1 MWRVRPKLSFKVFP
15 LLLCGLVVFLAAALS
30 DPILFQVGDFALRRV
45 GFLLPSIALLSL
57 LLIPA
62 GARAADKK
70 QSAIVESGKEI
81 VLRNE
86 LVTVRYDRHTG
97 KMNLLWQ
104 DGHKLLGIRSG
115 AQLADSSTLVTTAY
129 LEHELLQDGDTARSA
144 TGEHEYT
151 IRSSKPGAPS
161 LLQHIWLYDG
171 KPLVSIEAEL
181 DAEASKTG
189 TRHFDAVLIQES
201 GAVQV
206 GPQTSLRVLHVPF
219 DNDMWFRYDSV
230 PVADMKAGQ
239 AYSGEE
245 VTAIYDNT
253 SRQGLVL
260 GSITHDVWKTAIDVH
275 AANHDIADLDIYGGI
290 SSPSGVKSD
299 THDSV
304 PHGLVRGQ
312 SVRSPRILI
321 GSFADWRD
329 GLEAYGKANA
339 AIHPPLI
346 WPAGAPMGWNSWAA
360 YADKVDY
367 QRYLGAAAYVHD
379 TLVPEG
385 FGRKVVYFNLDAF
398 WSRLDAVQLA
408 DAVAEI
414 KAMQGPNGMRFEPG
428 IYWTP
433 FAYWSDDLDVYVEG
447 TNRKYRYRDI
457 LLKAPDGSFLPK
469 VDGGR
474 PIDPSSAG
482 AKERTTFYIDEFKK
496 LGFTY
501 LKLDFLS
508 HGSLE
513 GVHADP
519 AIQTGTEAYNEG
531 MRQIVEENAGR
542 MFLSLSIAP
551 LFPSGY
557 GHARRLSCDTKGHIS
572 GEYQSTEY
580 MLNSLTYGWWTAGN
594 LYIADP
600 DHVVFGTKADD
611 GARSITEG
619 RSRLLSAVLSGGM
632 ILDSSRLA
640 DDPQGREFAKAVYG
654 DRNLLA
660 VASEGKVFRPVEGDT
675 GNRAAAAFV
684 RSTEKGFYLAIFNY
698 SDKQPNTITI
708 SLERVAAV
716 LGSASSVAVKDIS
729 TGEQLAP
736 AHGSLSVNLNAAESK
751 LLELVPTR

>member
-1 MWRVRPKLSFKVFP
+1 M
-15 LLLCGLVVFLAAALS
+15 
-30 DPILFQVGDFALRRV
+30 RRI
-45 GFLLPSIALLSL
+45 GFLLPSVALLSL
-57 LLIPA
+57 SLMPA
-62 GARAADKK
+62 CARAAEKK
-70 QSAIVESGKEI
+70 QSAVVESSKEI
-81 VLRNE
+81 VLRSE
-86 LVTVRYDRHTG
+86 LVTVRYDRQSG
-97 KMNLLWQ
+97 KLDLLWK
-104 DGHKLLGIRSG
+104 DSHKLLGIRSA
-115 AQLADSSTLVTTAY
+115 AQLADGSTLVTTAY
-129 LEHELLQDGDTARSA
+129 SEHALQGGDAARHA

-151 IRSSKPGAPS
+151 IRSTKSGTSS

-171 KPLVSIEAEL
+171 KPWVSIEAEL

-189 TRHFDAVLIQES
+189 TRHFDAVLIQEP
-201 GAVQV
+201 GAVQI
-206 GPQTSLRVLHVPF
+206 GPQASLRVLHVPF

-239 AYSGEE
+239 TYSGEE
-245 VTAIYDNT
+245 VTAIYDNA

-260 GSITHDVWKTAIDVH
+260 GSITHDVWKTAIDTH
-275 AANHDIADLDIYGGI
+275 AANQEIADLDIYGGI
-290 SSPSGVKSD
+290 SSPTGVKSD
-299 THDSV
+299 THDTV
-304 PHGLVRGQ
+304 LHGVVHGL
-312 SVRSPRILI
+312 SVRSPRIFI

-339 AIHPPLI
+339 AIHPPLV
-346 WPAGAPMGWNSWAA
+346 WPAGTPMGWNSWAA
-360 YADKVDY
+360 YADKIDY
-367 QRYLGAAAYVHD
+367 QRYLGAATYVHD

-385 FGRKVVYFNLDAF
+385 FGRKVVYVNLDAF

-408 DAVAEI
+408 DAVAQI

-447 TNRKYRYRDI
+447 TNRKYKYRDI
-457 LLKAPDGSFLPK
+457 LLKAPDGTFLPK

-474 PIDPSSAG
+474 AIDPSSPG
-482 AKERTTFYIDEFKK
+482 AKERIVFQINEFKK

-519 AIQTGTEAYNEG
+519 AIQTGTEAYDEG
-531 MRQIVEENAGR
+531 MKQIVAENAGR

-557 GHARRLSCDTKGHIS
+557 GNARRLSCDTKGHII

-600 DHVVFGTKADD
+600 DHVVLGAKADE
-611 GARSITEG
+611 GSRSVTEG

-640 DDPQGREFAKAVYG
+640 DDPEGRELAKAVYS

-660 VASEGKVFRPVEGDT
+660 VAAEGKVFRPVEGDT
-675 GNRAAAAFV
+675 GNKAAAAFV
-684 RSTEKGFYLAIFNY
+684 RPTEKGFYLAVFNY
-698 SDKQPNTITI
+698 SDKQSNTITI
-708 SLERVAAV
+708 PLERVAAA
-716 LGSASSVAVKDIS
+716 LGSAASVSVKDVS

-736 AHGSLSVNLNAAESK
+736 AHGSISVNLNAAESK
-751 LLELVPTR
+751 LLELIPAR

>member
-1 MWRVRPKLSFKVFP
+1 LFIELHSFQIGDFP
-15 LLLCGLVVFLAAALS
+15 L
-30 DPILFQVGDFALRRV
+30 RRI
-45 GFLLPSIALLSL
+45 GFLLPSVVLLSL
-57 LLIPA
+57 SLIPA
-62 GARAADKK
+62 EAHASEKK
-70 QSAIVESGKEI
+70 QPAFVESSKEI
-81 VLRNE
+81 VLRDE
-86 LVTVRYDRHTG
+86 LVTVRYDRQTG
-97 KMNLLWQ
+97 KMDLLWQ
-104 DGHKLLGIRSG
+104 DGHKLLGIGSG
-115 AQLADSSTLVTTAY
+115 AQLADGSTLVTTAY
-129 LEHELLQDGDTARSA
+129 SEHALQGGDTARSA
-144 TGEHEYT
+144 MGEHEYN
-151 IRSSKPGAPS
+151 IRSTKPGKPS

-171 KPLVSIEAEL
+171 KPWVSIEAEL

-189 TRHFDAVLIQES
+189 TRHFDAVLIQEP
-201 GAVQV
+201 GAVQI
-206 GPQTSLRVLHVPF
+206 GLHASPRVLHVPF
-219 DNDMWFRYDSV
+219 DNDMWFRYASM
-230 PVADMKAGQ
+230 PVVDMKAGQ
-239 AYSGEE
+239 TYSGEE
-245 VTAIYDNT
+245 VTAIYDNA

-260 GSITHDVWKTAIDVH
+260 GSLTHDVWKTAIDVH
-275 AANHDIADLDIYGGI
+275 AANQEIADLDIYGGI
-290 SSPSGVKSD
+290 SSPSGVRSD
-299 THDSV
+299 THDTV
-304 PHGLVRGQ
+304 RHGVVQGQ
-312 SVRSPRILI
+312 SVRSPRIFI

-329 GLEAYGKANA
+329 GLEAYGNANA
-339 AIHPPLI
+339 AIQPPLV
-346 WPAGAPMGWNSWAA
+346 WPAGVPTGWNSWAA
-360 YADKVDY
+360 YADKINY
-367 QRYLGAAAYVHD
+367 QRYLGAATYVHD

-408 DAVAEI
+408 DSVAEI
-414 KAMQGPNGMRFEPG
+414 KAMQGPNGMRFESG

-433 FAYWSDDLDVYVEG
+433 FAYWSDDLDEYVEG

-469 VDGGR
+469 VDGGHA
-474 PIDPSSAG
+474 IDPSSPG
-482 AKERTTFYIDEFKK
+482 AKERITFYINEFKK

-513 GVHADP
+513 GVHVDP

-572 GEYQSTEY
+572 GENQSTEY

-600 DHVVFGTKADD
+600 DHVVFGTLADD
-611 GARSITEG
+611 GARSVTEG

-640 DDPQGREFAKAVYG
+640 DDPQGREIAKAVYS

-684 RSTEKGFYLAIFNY
+684 RPTEKGFYLAVFNY
-698 SDKQPNTITI
+698 SDKQSNTITI
-708 SLERVAAV
+708 PLERVAAA
-716 LGSASSVAVKDIS
+716 LGSAASVAVKDVS
-729 TGEQLAP
+729 TGEELASR
-736 AHGSLSVNLNAAESK
+736 HGSISVNLSAAESK
-751 LLELVPTR
+751 LLELIPAR